1 VLKNALGKTV
11 SLQLR
16 YAPLVLTIALIIT
29 VTALNGITKV
39 NVETN
44 MEKWMPQ
51 DMPAIETSKLIRSV
65 FGSGDL
71 EMVMVG
77 LDRDYTGKNAVY
89 DIRDPR
95 VWSAIARLEMRLEK
109 EKNVY
114 GVSSALDGMKRYNSG
129 EIPST
134 TEQVQTLLNEHPE
147 LKEYFARDYSSTI
160 IVFTT
165 DIGYDEKSAEELI
178 RRTEEDIAGSSFPGG
193 VKARITGMVSFVR
206 DWFVIL
212 SEDTKR
218 TAPVSLAI
226 VLLALVAVY
235 ASVRWGLVAISPL
248 IFGIIWTGGA
258 MGYLGIPLN
267 MVTSAFGSLLVGIA
281 TADAIHFVDRYR
293 EERENGNSVEESLET
308 SVVNVGPP
316 ILATSVT
323 TIGGFGAMLFG
334 SIPMNRDFG
343 GVLVLGIL
351 FALMASLFLLP
362 SLLYILE
369 KRGLRLEKRAA

>member
-1 VLKNALGKTV
+1 MLKNALGKTV